1 MLKDAKERESKVLSS
16 TFFKNLKFVTLNIE
30 REKKRDTKTG
40 PRLCHSFI
48 HSFIHPR
55 AFIAHRSLT
64 RHRSKNALLLLSLL
78 LLLLCTQGEETK
90 MTELDI
96 DDDEKAATPTPTP
109 KTPGTSSKQQPAKP
123 RLVIK
128 SMVLENFKSYA
139 GAQHV
144 GPFHKVSVMHL
155 FCCFYSTSSFVL
167 FLSVSE

>member
-1 MLKDAKERESKVLSS
+1 M
-16 TFFKNLKFVTLNIE
+16 
-30 REKKRDTKTG
+30 
-40 PRLCHSFI
+40 
-48 HSFIHPR
+48 
-55 AFIAHRSLT
+55 
-64 RHRSKNALLLLSLL
+64 
-78 LLLLCTQGEETK
+78 QGEETK

>member
-1 MLKDAKERESKVLSS
+1 M
-16 TFFKNLKFVTLNIE
+16 
-30 REKKRDTKTG
+30 
-40 PRLCHSFI
+40 SFILI